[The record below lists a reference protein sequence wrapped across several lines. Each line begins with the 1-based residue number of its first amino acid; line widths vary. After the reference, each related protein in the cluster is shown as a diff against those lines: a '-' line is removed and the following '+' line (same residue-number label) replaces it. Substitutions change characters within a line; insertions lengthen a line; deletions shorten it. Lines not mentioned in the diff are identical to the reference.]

1 MIEMVADFVLA
12 GIGLSIALSAV
23 RIFIGPT
30 LPDRVVALDNIAT
43 NNVAVIVV
51 LSLRAGSEV
60 YIDAAL
66 VIAILSFLGTVAI
79 SKYLMRN
86 VVIDGVGN

>member
-12 GIGLSIALSAV
+12 GIGLSILLSAV

>member
-1 MIEMVADFVLA
+1 MIQTVADFVLA
-12 GIGLSIALSAV
+12 GIGLSILLSAV
-23 RIFIGPT
+23 RVFIGPT

>member
-12 GIGLSIALSAV
+12 GIGLSILLSAV
-23 RIFIGPT
+23 RIFVGPT
-30 LPDRVVALDNIAT
+30 LPDRVVALDNIST

-51 LSLRAGSEV
+51 LSLRSGSEV

-79 SKYLMRN
+79 SKYLMRR

>member
-12 GIGLSIALSAV
+12 GIGLSILLSAV
-23 RIFIGPT
+23 RIFVGPT
-30 LPDRVVALDNIAT
+30 LPDRVVALDNIST

-79 SKYLMRN
+79 SKYLMRR
-86 VVIDGVGN
+86 VVIDGMGN

>member
-1 MIEMVADFVLA
+1 MIEIVADFVLA
-12 GIGLSIALSAV
+12 GIGLSILLSAI
-23 RIFIGPT
+23 RIFLGPT

-51 LSLRAGSEV
+51 LSLRSGSEV

-79 SKYLMRN
+79 SKYLMRRS
-86 VVIDGVGN
+86 VIDGADD